1 MSKKGAVY
9 SNKAIFVEDFD
20 KNKTVELKFKIEKV
34 LFKKETFAIVI
45 ADVTWNNQRVL
56 FPQNRTTILGS
67 FMDPRVGDI
76 FIGVGVVKYD
86 KRYGYSVKLQTP
98 PNVYTPRT
106 KVEIV
111 DFLSTQIDG
120 IGKIKAE
127 KIFDFF
133 GEDTI
138 QILEANPESVK
149 KVGIPITSQTMECM
163 KSRLVDG
170 GVLNKLFTVLNL
182 MQLREG
188 FALKIY
194 EKYGGK
200 SYDELLSNP
209 YIIAEVSPL
218 NWRAADNFYYRQLK
232 ENKDLPSLLDF
243 SSNPLRFRTAIKYF
257 LKLKVELSGSL
268 AYPLKELEKLFLNQ
282 NFWNRMSVFGEQSA
296 KLTKTQLTILLSEL
310 EKEGEIYQTKSKT
323 SGETFLY
330 LQNSFLA
337 ETNIVQLIKT
347 FNRNSYS
354 KSTENDVHDFIEHYE
369 NKYGF
374 KLAENQ
380 KQAVDLLANNKISI
394 LTGGPGSGKT
404 TTVKAIKEFI
414 DYLSEKGKIKDSS
427 VVLLAPTGKAAK
439 RLSEVLGF
447 PASTI
452 HRKLHL
458 QGFGR
463 EENLQKIEEHFVI
476 VDESSMIDVYLFS
489 QLLSSLSPN
498 SNLLL
503 VGDENQLPSVGAGLI
518 LRDLIESKK
527 VETVILNKV
536 FRQAD
541 GSRLVSNAHLMKMG
555 VGCFNDDS
563 KGLIF
568 NEKRKDGGL
577 SDSYFIKTESTQEG
591 INALINSYK
600 RFLKL
605 GFEHSDIL
613 ILSAQKKGE
622 LGTLNI
628 NREIQRTFGHSED
641 EPVVIRKEDNSAF
654 YIGDPVIQMVN
665 DYENLVFNGET
676 GVVTDILVQDNGKK
690 VLEVTFEGDTVDEN
704 RIVEYSGYSIYDI
717 NIAYAITCHKS
728 QGSESKVVIQIV
740 DKTQRRTL
748 NRSLVYTGYTR
759 TREVNVIIGQVE
771 TLNEALS
778 DVSNLERVSLIKE
791 RL

>member
-1 MSKKGAVY
+1 MKKGTVY

-20 KNKTVELKFKIEKV
+20 RHQKIELKFKIEKV
-34 LFKKETFAIVI
+34 LFQKDTFAIVNV
-45 ADVTWNNQRVL
+45 DVTWNDKRVL

-67 FMDPRVGDI
+67 FLDPRIGDVFTGTGI
-76 FIGVGVVKYD
+76 IQHD
-86 KRYGYSVKLQTP
+86 KRYGYSVKLKTTP
-98 PNVYTPRT
+98 QVYTPRT

-111 DFLSTQIDG
+111 DFLSSQIDG

-127 KIFDFF
+127 RIFDYF

-138 QILEANPESVK
+138 QILQGNPELVK
-149 KVGIPITSQTMECM
+149 KVGVPITSKTMECI

-170 GVLNKLFTVLNL
+170 GVLNKIFTVLNL
-182 MQLREG
+182 MQLRENL
-188 FALKIY
+188 AIKIY
-194 EKYGGK
+194 DKYGAK
-200 SYDELLSNP
+200 SYDELLANP

-218 NWRAADNFYYRQLK
+218 HWRAADDFYYRQLK

-243 SSNPLRFRTAIKYF
+243 SANPLRFRTAIKYF

-268 AYPLKELEKLFLNQ
+268 AYPLKELQDNFLDTK
-282 NFWNRMSVFGEQSA
+282 FWERMSRFGSQGA
-296 KLTKTQLTILLSEL
+296 RLTKTQLTILLGEL

-323 SGETFLY
+323 SGEYYLY

-337 ETNIVQLIKT
+337 ETNIVQLIKS

-354 KSTENDVHDFIEHYE
+354 KSSEDDVHEFIEEYQE
-369 NKYGF
+369 KYGF
-374 KLAENQ
+374 KLADNQ

-404 TTVKAIKEFI
+404 TTVKAVKEFI
-414 DYLSEKGKIKDSS
+414 DFLSEKGKISDSS

-439 RLSEVLGF
+439 RLAEVLGF

-463 EENLQKIEEHFVI
+463 EENVKKIEEHFVI

-489 QLLSSLSPN
+489 QLLSALSPN

-541 GSRLVSNAHLMKMG
+541 GSRLVSNAHLMKSG
-555 VGCFNDDS
+555 VGYN
-563 KGLIF
+563 KENQNGLIF
-568 NEKRKDGGL
+568 NEKRNDGGI
-577 SDSYFIKTESTQEG
+577 SDSYFINTQNTQEG
-591 INALINSYK
+591 IYALIKSYK

-628 NREIQRTFGHSED
+628 NREIQRTFEHPED
-641 EPVVIRKEDNSAF
+641 EPVIIRKEDNSAF
-654 YIGDPVIQMVN
+654 YVGDPIIQMVN
-665 DYENLVFNGET
+665 DYDNLVFNGET
-676 GVVTDILVQDNGKK
+676 GIVTDIIVRDNGKK

-704 RIVEYSGYSIYDI
+704 RVVEYSGYSIYDI

-728 QGSESKVVIQIV
+728 QGSEAKVVIQIV

-759 TREVNVIIGQVE
+759 TREVNVIIGQAE
-771 TLNEALS
+771 TLNESLT
-778 DVSNLERVSLIKE
+778 DISNLERVSLIKE

>member
-1 MSKKGAVY
+1 MKKGTVY

-20 KNKTVELKFKIEKV
+20 RHQKIELKFKIEKV
-34 LFKKETFAIVI
+34 LFQKDTFAIVNV
-45 ADVTWNNQRVL
+45 DVTWNDKRVL

-67 FMDPRVGDI
+67 FLDPRIGDVFTGTGI
-76 FIGVGVVKYD
+76 IQHD
-86 KRYGYSVKLQTP
+86 KRYGYSVKLKTTP
-98 PNVYTPRT
+98 QVYTPRT

-111 DFLSTQIDG
+111 DFLSSQIDG

-127 KIFDFF
+127 RIFDYF

-138 QILEANPESVK
+138 QILQGNPELVK
-149 KVGIPITSQTMECM
+149 KVGVPITTKTMDCI

-170 GVLNKLFTVLNL
+170 GVLNKVFTVLNL
-182 MQLREG
+182 MQLRENL
-188 FALKIY
+188 AIKIY
-194 EKYGGK
+194 DKYGAK
-200 SYDELLSNP
+200 SYDELLANP

-218 NWRAADNFYYRQLK
+218 HWRAADDFYYRQLK
-232 ENKDLPSLLDF
+232 EKKDLPSLLDF
-243 SSNPLRFRTAIKYF
+243 SANPLRFRTAIKYF

-268 AYPLKELEKLFLNQ
+268 AYPLKELQNNFLDTK
-282 NFWNRMSVFGEQSA
+282 FWERMSRFGSQGA
-296 KLTKTQLTILLSEL
+296 RLTKTQLTILLGEL

-323 SGETFLY
+323 SGEYYLY

-337 ETNIVQLIKT
+337 ETNIVQLIKS

-354 KSTENDVHDFIEHYE
+354 KSSEDDVHEFIEEYQE
-369 NKYGF
+369 KYGF
-374 KLAENQ
+374 KLADNQ

-404 TTVKAIKEFI
+404 TTVKAVKEFI
-414 DYLSEKGKIKDSS
+414 DFLSEKGKISDSS

-439 RLSEVLGF
+439 RLAEVLGF

-463 EENLQKIEEHFVI
+463 EENVKKIEEHFVI

-489 QLLSSLSPN
+489 QLLSALSPN

-541 GSRLVSNAHLMKMG
+541 GSRLVSNAHLMKSG
-555 VGCFNDDS
+555 VSYN
-563 KGLIF
+563 KENQNGLIF
-568 NEKRKDGGL
+568 NEKRNDGGI
-577 SDSYFIKTESTQEG
+577 SDSYFINTQNTQEG
-591 INALINSYK
+591 IDALIKSYK

-628 NREIQRTFGHSED
+628 NREIQRTFEHPED
-641 EPVVIRKEDNSAF
+641 EPVIIRKEDNSAF
-654 YIGDPVIQMVN
+654 YVGDPIIQMVN
-665 DYENLVFNGET
+665 DYDNLVFNGET
-676 GVVTDILVQDNGKK
+676 GIVTDIIVRDNGKK

-704 RIVEYSGYSIYDI
+704 RVVEYSGYSIYDI

-728 QGSESKVVIQIV
+728 QGSEAKVVIQIV

-759 TREVNVIIGQVE
+759 TREVNVIIGQAE